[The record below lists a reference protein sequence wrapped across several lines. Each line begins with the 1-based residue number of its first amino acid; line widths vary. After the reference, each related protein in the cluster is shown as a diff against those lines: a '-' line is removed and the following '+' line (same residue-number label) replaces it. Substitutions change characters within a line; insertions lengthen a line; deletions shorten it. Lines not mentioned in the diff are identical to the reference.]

1 LDDIP
6 TFYRKEES
14 TVPMLELSKKYTLQ
28 EIKDMH
34 GISKKI
40 WDTRREEVLEYLK
53 GFYDYEIIQTGR
65 SKYFVC
71 EEVYD
76 ENYIPMP
83 RKNKKQEIE
92 KFYEEKTKEIIEES
106 PRNTGMNIARTIVYG
121 SDNVY
126 EHAETTACRYVRPVI
141 NENYDRT
148 DYQWCK
154 FDEEAREY
162 IPLTQ
167 EQIDFL
173 ANAYAGR
180 REEDKQ
186 RSVDMFMKLADR
198 VYNKEM
204 TKKQMCAVIGKMT
217 LTAYENA
224 VKAFKE
230 KFNFRPIAVPA
241 LVKKESVEEA
251 GFTFE

>member
-1 LDDIP
+1 M
-6 TFYRKEES
+6 
-14 TVPMLELSKKYTLQ
+14 PMLELHKKYTLQ

-53 GFYDYEIIQTGR
+53 GFYEYEIVQTGR
-65 SKYFVC
+65 TKYFIC
-71 EEVYD
+71 EEVFD

-92 KFYEEKTKEIIEES
+92 KFYEEKTKEIIEDS
-106 PRNTGMNIARTIVYG
+106 PRNTGMNIARTIVFG
-121 SDNVY
+121 PDNVY

-154 FDEEAREY
+154 FDEDTRDY
-162 IPLTQ
+162 IPLTE
-167 EQIDFL
+167 EQIQFL
-173 ANAYAGR
+173 SEAYLGR
-180 REEDKQ
+180 KEVDKQ
-186 RSVDMFMKLADR
+186 RAVDTFMKLADR

-204 TKKQMCAVIGKMT
+204 TKKQMCAAIGKMT
-217 LTAYENA
+217 LTAYETA

-230 KFNFRPIAVPA
+230 KYGFRPIAVPM
-241 LVKKESVEEA
+241 LVKKDSTKEADFAFTTEE
-251 GFTFE
+251 